1 MQKLFKAIRF
11 YNRDLGVIRSYYGI
25 NIYFM
30 IKLKTFV
37 TALDMLENEIV
48 SSDNELK
55 DNLKRIC
62 FSELETIK
70 KQIELL

>member
-1 MQKLFKAIRF
+1 
-11 YNRDLGVIRSYYGI
+11 
-25 NIYFM
+25 M

>member
-1 MQKLFKAIRF
+1 MQKRFKIIRF
-11 YNRDLGVIRSYYGI
+11 YRCNVGIFRSYFGI
-25 NIYFM
+25 SIYFM
-30 IKLKTFV
+30 IKLKAFV
-37 TALDMLENEIV
+37 IALDMLENEIV
-48 SSDNELK
+48 SSDKELK

>member
-1 MQKLFKAIRF
+1 MQKQFKTIRF
-11 YNRDLGVIRSYYGI
+11 YSCNVGVIWSYFGI

-30 IKLKTFV
+30 IKLKAFV
-37 TALDMLENEIV
+37 IALDMLENEIV
-48 SSDNELK
+48 SSDKELK